1 MTTTTSTPSPR
12 SPEPAAGPATDATD
26 PTGATGASGTVGLFD
41 PVTLRGTTV
50 RNRLWVAPMCQYSVE
65 REDGVPTDW
74 HLVHLGSLARG
85 GAGAVIAEATAVVPE
100 GRISPQDLGLWDDE
114 QQRAFERITAFVR
127 DQGAVP
133 GVQLAHA
140 GRKASTYRPWS
151 PVQGTVPAAEG
162 GWPTVAPSAVAFEG
176 YDEPR
181 EMTGDEVRGVVEAF
195 RASARRAVDAG
206 FELVEL
212 HAAHGYLLH
221 QFLSPLSNRRDD
233 EWGGDLA
240 GRARLLLEVVRAV
253 RAEVGDDLPL
263 LVRFSATDW
272 AEGGW
277 DEHDTATVAGWARDA
292 GADLADVSTG
302 GLVAGVSIPVGLGY
316 QVRFADHVRREA
328 GVDTGAVGLIVSAQ
342 QADEVVR
349 SGRADVV
356 LVGREFLRDPHFA
369 LRAAADLGV
378 ELPYVPEQYQR
389 APFRRP

>member
-1 MTTTTSTPSPR
+1 VTTTTSTDSPAR
-12 SPEPAAGPATDATD
+12 PGTAA
-26 PTGATGASGTVGLFD
+26 LFD
-41 PVTLRGTTV
+41 PITLRGRTF

-74 HLVHLGSLARG
+74 HLVHLGALGRG

-114 QQRAFERITAFVR
+114 QQEAFTRITEFLR
-127 DQGAVP
+127 EQGTVP

-151 PVQGTVPAAEG
+151 EVQGTVPASDG
-162 GWPTVAPSAVAFEG
+162 GWRTVAPSAVAFEG

-181 EMTGDEVRGVVEAF
+181 ELTGDEVEGVVEAF

-206 FELVEL
+206 FELIEL

-221 QFLSPLSNRRDD
+221 QFLSPLSNRRTDV
-233 EWGGDLA
+233 WGGSLE

-277 DEHDTATVAGWARDA
+277 DEDDTATVAAWAQEA
-292 GADLADVSTG
+292 GADLFDISTG

-316 QVRFADHVRREA
+316 QVRFAEHVRREA
-328 GVDTGAVGLIVSAQ
+328 SVETGAVGLIVSAQ
-342 QADEVVR
+342 QAEEVVA

-356 LVGREFLRDPHFA
+356 LMAREFLRDPHFP
-369 LRAAADLGV
+369 LRAAAELGV
-378 ELPYVPEQYQR
+378 ELDYWPAQYQR
-389 APFRRP
+389 APFRRA